1 MLQRAEL
8 WGQALR
14 VPSRATLEAFW
25 LQTGLVM
32 AEQDAELRP

>member
-14 VPSRATLEAFW
+14 VPSRATLAFW
-25 LQTGLVM
+25 LQTGLVT
-32 AEQDAELRP
+32 AEQDAEQRP